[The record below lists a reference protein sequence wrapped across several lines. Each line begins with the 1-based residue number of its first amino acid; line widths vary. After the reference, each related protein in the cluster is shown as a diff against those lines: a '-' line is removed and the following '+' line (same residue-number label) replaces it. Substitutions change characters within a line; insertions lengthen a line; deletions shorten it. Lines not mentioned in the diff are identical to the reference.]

1 MSRPLA
7 LALLGALTLPG
18 ALVLGSCMPQGG
30 GSTAAGGSWQA
41 LRGAP
46 AERALAGLGT
56 PDSVE
61 SQGDS
66 RVYLYRRY
74 RVVSREPV
82 APVMTPQGQII
93 TPRPASP
100 VELCET
106 RVRVDASGRV
116 ADIAQ
121 TGGSCATLMPAPS

>member
-1 MSRPLA
+1 MRRALPLIFAGALA
-7 LALLGALTLPG
+7 LAACAQQGSGSGGA
-18 ALVLGSCMPQGG
+18 
-30 GSTAAGGSWQA
+30 STGWQA

-46 AERALAGLGT
+46 AERELAALGT

-61 SQGDS
+61 QQGDA

-74 RVVSREPV
+74 RIVSREPV
-82 APVMTPQGQII
+82 APVMTPQGQIL
-93 TPRPASP
+93 TPRSASP

-106 RVRVDASGRV
+106 RLRVDASGRV

-121 TGGSCATLMPAPS
+121 SGGACTELMPAPRS

>member
-1 MSRPLA
+1 VLRVLPLL
-7 LALLGALTLPG
+7 LAAAGVLGACTQQSRGTQTATASWPG
-18 ALVLGSCMPQGG
+18 
-30 GSTAAGGSWQA
+30 

-46 AERALAGLGT
+46 AERALGALGT

-61 SQGDS
+61 QQGDS

-74 RVVSREPV
+74 RVVNREPV
-82 APVMTPQGQII
+82 APVMTPQGQIL
-93 TPRPASP
+93 TPRPANA

-106 RVRVDASGRV
+106 RVRVDASGRI

-121 TGGSCATLMPAPS
+121 TGGSCAELMPAPL

>member
-1 MSRPLA
+1 MRA
-7 LALLGALTLPG
+7 FLLGAVVVLGG
-18 ALVLGSCMPQGG
+18 ALGACTPRGG
-30 GSTAAGGSWQA
+30 ESPVASWQA

-46 AERALAGLGT
+46 AERALTALGT
-56 PDSVE
+56 PESVE
-61 SQGDS
+61 QQGDS
-66 RVYLYRRY
+66 RVYVYRRY
-74 RVVSREPV
+74 RIISREPV

-93 TPRPASP
+93 TPRPPSP

-121 TGGSCATLMPAPS
+121 TGGACAELMPPPP

>member
-1 MSRPLA
+1 MSRARPAMVLGA
-7 LALLGALTLPG
+7 LALFALAACTQHG
-18 ALVLGSCMPQGG
+18 
-30 GSTAAGGSWQA
+30 AAGGGAASSSWQS

-46 AERALAGLGT
+46 AQPVLAGLGT

-61 SQGDS
+61 QQGDA

-74 RVVSREPV
+74 RVNRESAAP

-93 TPRPASP
+93 TPRPATP

-106 RVRVDASGRV
+106 RIRVDAAGRI

-121 TGGSCATLMPAPS
+121 GGGACADLMPPPT